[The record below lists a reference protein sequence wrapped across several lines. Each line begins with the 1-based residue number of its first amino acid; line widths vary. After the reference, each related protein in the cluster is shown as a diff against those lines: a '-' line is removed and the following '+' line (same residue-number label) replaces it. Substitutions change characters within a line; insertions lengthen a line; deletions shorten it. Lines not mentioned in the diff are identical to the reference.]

1 MANSNHVF
9 KEPAL
14 HFKNLHAFAW
24 VKEIGCGFFVSGSI
38 FTLGVYCC
46 LNLLTWFFALSCLCV
61 HVCVCARVHMCVY
74 SVACPVASSSLWSLG
89 TVALQAPLSMG
100 FSWQEYWSELPC
112 LPPRDLPDPGIEF
125 KSLISL
131 GLAGGFFTTSAAWET
146 PLNHQA

>member
-61 HVCVCARVHMCVY
+61 CMCVCVHAYICV
-74 SVACPVASSSLWSLG
+74 CIQSLAQSRP
-89 TVALQAPLSMG
+89 AL
-100 FSWQEYWSELPC
+100 C
-112 LPPRDLPDPGIEF
+112 DP
-125 KSLISL
+125 L
-131 GLAGGFFTTSAAWET
+131 GL
-146 PLNHQA
+146 